1 MWNTPFFYNVIIS
14 IFTQDF
20 IKQYMNF
27 FKEHTFHIPVLGIGY
42 SLDTPVKAA
51 PYGISSVISLVD
63 DALIEEM
70 RKFYCE
76 KINAPFQAI
85 SEKVEDFRA
94 KRITAYLDLVDDLVK
109 EKVEEI
115 KQSASKAGDEF
126 EKYVDMLPDFSEIKQ
141 KFSDKGKQAYD
152 DVSSW
157 VNDHIHPGSI
167 DVNIMTKLDKVNTK
181 DGKELPIEFNDAHA
195 ALRGFANS
203 KLTSGVVFSAGMSP
217 RLYSY
222 LENFK
227 DFFPDAM
234 GNIKKKIILKVSDF
248 RSALVQGKML
258 AAKGLWISEYRIE
271 SGVNCGGHAFP
282 TNGVLFGPILEE
294 FRQKRDMLYETCINA
309 YKAAL
314 QKKEIKEPAKEP
326 EIMVTAQGGVGTAE
340 EHRFLMDHYKLD
352 RIGWGSPFML
362 VPEVVSIDKDT
373 VGLLA
378 DAKEKDLYFSGI
390 SPLGVP
396 FNSVKGTTMQFKKLE
411 MAKQGKPGAPC
422 TKQFLKYNT
431 EFTEKP
437 ICTASRQ
444 YQTKKIKELQE
455 MNLPE
460 KEYTEAY
467 NKIIE
472 KECIC
477 VGLGVS
483 SNKSKNIPVTKH
495 IDKVS
500 VCPGPNIAY
509 FSKKMSLKE
518 MVDHIYG
525 RINVLDNR
533 PRPHMF
539 LKELGMYLDIYKKRC
554 EAFLKDPENNKEKKQ
569 LSQFRNNIFEGVEYY
584 RNLFREK
591 KEGVIEEMDRMLSKY
606 PILLK
611 EPETEMV

>member
-1 MWNTPFFYNVIIS
+1 M
-14 IFTQDF
+14 D
-20 IKQYMNF
+20 F

-42 SLDTPVKAA
+42 SLDTPVKVA

-63 DALIEEM
+63 DSLIEDM
-70 RKFYCE
+70 RKFYCD
-76 KINAPFQAI
+76 KINTPFHSI

-94 KRITAYLDLVDDLVK
+94 KRITAYLDLVDDIVK
-109 EKVEEI
+109 GKVEEI
-115 KQSASKAGDEF
+115 KHSASKAGDEF
-126 EKYVDMLPDFSEIKQ
+126 DRYMDMLPDFAEIKQ
-141 KFSDKGKQAYD
+141 KFTDKGKQAYD

-181 DGKELPIEFNDAHA
+181 NGVELPIEYNDAHA

-217 RLYSY
+217 RLYTY

-227 DFFPDAM
+227 DFFPDTM
-234 GNIKKKIILKVSDF
+234 GDIKKRIILKVSDF

-282 TNGVLFGPILEE
+282 TNGILFGPILEE
-294 FRQKRDMLYETCINA
+294 FRQKRDMLYETCITA

-314 QKKEIKEPAKEP
+314 KKKELKEPAKEP
-326 EIMVTAQGGVGTAE
+326 ELIVTAQGGVGTAE
-340 EHRFLMDHYKLD
+340 EHNFLMDHYKLD
-352 RIGWGSPFML
+352 RVGWGSPFML

-373 VGLLA
+373 VDLLA

-396 FNSVKGTTMQFKKLE
+396 FNSVRGTSMQFKKLE

-444 YQTKKIKELQE
+444 YQSKKINELKEL
-455 MNLPE
+455 NLPE
-460 KEYTEAY
+460 KEYKEAY
-467 NKIIE
+467 DKIIE

-477 VGLGVS
+477 VGLGVAADR
-483 SNKSKNIPVTKH
+483 SKNIPVTKH
-495 IDKVS
+495 IDAVS

-509 FSKKMSLKE
+509 FSKEMSLKD

-525 RINVLDNR
+525 RKNMLDDR

-539 LKELGMYLDIYKKRC
+539 LKELVMYLDIYKERC
-554 EAFLKDPENNKEKKQ
+554 EAFMKKPEDKKEYKQ
-569 LSQFRNNIFEGVEYY
+569 LSQFRKNLLDGVEYY
-584 RNLFREK
+584 RSLFSAKK
-591 KEGVIEEMDRMLSKY
+591 KEVVEELERMMDKY
-606 PILLK
+606 PIIRK
-611 EPETEMV
+611 EPKLV